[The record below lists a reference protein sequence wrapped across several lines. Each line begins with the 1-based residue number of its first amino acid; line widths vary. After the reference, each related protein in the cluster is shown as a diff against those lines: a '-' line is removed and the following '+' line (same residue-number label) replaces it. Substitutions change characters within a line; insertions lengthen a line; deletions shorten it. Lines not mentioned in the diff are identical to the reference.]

1 VAFIEVNNIPAVSV
15 LSAMYN
21 AASDSSN
28 GDQVMAGM
36 VYATAAQAGHSM
48 AANIASGTLK
58 VDALIPSALQKLTN
72 NSGVDAFYSAASLN
86 DRVKSDTLYVPTT
99 LNIMELPSRALII
112 HELTHASQD
121 AAEANLTTG
130 PQVDMEIGGYREQ
143 ARYIMNQLLAAP
155 ADTLDMELASV
166 ANLSNIALFQWAFI
180 AETIPDRARYEAI
193 AKRVLLQ
200 SPSVAEADI
209 DNALGL
215 TQAEVIQRL
224 RNAILSMPQY
234 GGNPNA
240 VRDGLKGESILDNV
254 N

>member
-1 VAFIEVNNIPAVSV
+1 
-15 LSAMYN
+15 
-21 AASDSSN
+21 
-28 GDQVMAGM
+28 M

-48 AANIASGTLK
+48 AGNIASGTIK

-99 LNIMELPSRALII
+99 LNILELPSRALII

-121 AAEANLTTG
+121 AAAANLTVG
-130 PQVDMEIGGYREQ
+130 PQIDMEIGGYRAQ
-143 ARYIMNQLLAAP
+143 VKYIMDQLLATP
-155 ADTLDMELASV
+155 ADTLDMEVFSV
-166 ANLSNIALFQWAFI
+166 SNLSNIALFQWAFI
-180 AETIPDRARYEAI
+180 VETIPDRARYEAI

-200 SPSVAEADI
+200 SPSVTEADI
-209 DNALGL
+209 NNALSL
-215 TQAEVIQRL
+215 TQAVALQRL

-234 GGNPNA
+234 GGNPNIA
-240 VRDGLKGESILDNV
+240 RDGLKGESILDNI